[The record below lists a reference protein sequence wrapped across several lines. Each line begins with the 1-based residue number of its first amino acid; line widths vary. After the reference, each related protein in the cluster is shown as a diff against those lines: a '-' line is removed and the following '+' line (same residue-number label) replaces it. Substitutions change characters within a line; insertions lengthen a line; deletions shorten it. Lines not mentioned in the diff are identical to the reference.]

1 MGARRL
7 LPTSR
12 RGRAR
17 GVTGLPEPA
26 GGGGAGG
33 EVRVLETWGG
43 GMVGLAGAGRLVL
56 RAVSSAGAAASEG
69 FLLTLG
75 EAGLGGASDSILS
88 LAATEAEVGAGP
100 GAGAG
105 AGVAAGVGMAIGSSS
120 EAGLSLSLS
129 WAAGAEN
136 RPDTLK
142 LMSPGNRVSALWIRA
157 STTPTTWMD
166 DTEAASS

>member
-1 MGARRL
+1 MALRL
-7 LPTSR
+7 GILGPGQGPFRT
-12 RGRAR
+12 
-17 GVTGLPEPA
+17 
-26 GGGGAGG
+26 
-33 EVRVLETWGG
+33 
-43 GMVGLAGAGRLVL
+43 
-56 RAVSSAGAAASEG
+56 VSPY
-69 FLLTLG
+69 
-75 EAGLGGASDSILS
+75 LS

-142 LMSPGNRVSALWIRA
+142 LMSADARELVLTFRA
-157 STTPTTWMD
+157 S
-166 DTEAASS
+166 ASLPASASVRTAFPPH